1 MNDSDSY
8 QRARNSAL
16 RLLSYRSRSK
26 AEIRARLIRNFPSEI
41 VDQVILTLSEQ
52 SLLDDADFAN
62 QWRSSRE
69 RSKPRSAAAIK
80 RELISKGV
88 DRETAELSVQGF
100 DDYDAA
106 YRAGAK
112 TSRHLETDDFEL
124 FRKKLWGYLYRRG
137 FSPSVAHST
146 IRKLWSEAQGANDV
160 VHRDSGD

>member
-16 RLLSYRSRSK
+16 RLLSYRARST
-26 AEIRARLIRNFPSEI
+26 AEVRARLIRNFPAEI
-41 VDQVILTLSEQ
+41 VDRVVSTLLEQ
-52 SLLDDADFAN
+52 SLLDDKDFAQ

-88 DRETAELSVQGF
+88 DRETAESSVQGL

-106 YRAGAK
+106 YRAGGK
-112 TSRHLETDDFEL
+112 TARHLETDDFEL
-124 FRKKLWGYLYRRG
+124 FRKKLWGHLYRRG
-137 FSPSVAHST
+137 FSPSVARRA
-146 IRKLWSEAQGANDV
+146 IRRLWSEVQVANGIDR
-160 VHRDSGD
+160 HNSGD